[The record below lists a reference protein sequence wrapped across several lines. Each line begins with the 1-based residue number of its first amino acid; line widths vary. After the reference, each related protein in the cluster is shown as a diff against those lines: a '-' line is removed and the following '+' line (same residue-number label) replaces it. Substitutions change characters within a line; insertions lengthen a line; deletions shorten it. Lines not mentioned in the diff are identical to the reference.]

1 MLCLSRKTD
10 YALIALAYLA
20 EHRHRVS
27 SAREIATAYALPQ
40 PLLMNILKRLHRHG
54 LISSTRGVKGG
65 YQLVGETAEQTS
77 LYDLVRVL
85 ELKTADPDAKLLGC
99 GRERGPMEAPI
110 DALQYRLIRFLKDI
124 QLSDLIRP
132 GRRIDVPLERVAG
145 RRAQP
150 RPSATAK
157 LIRPGEQLVPA

>member
-27 SAREIATAYALPQ
+27 SAREIAAAYGLPQ
-40 PLLMNILKRLHRHG
+40 PLLMNILKRLHRHD
-54 LISSTRGVKGG
+54 LVLSTRGVKGG
-65 YQLVGETAEQTS
+65 YQLGEVAERTS
-77 LYDLVRVL
+77 LYDLVRIL
-85 ELKTADPDAKLLGC
+85 ELKTADPDAALLGC

-110 DALQYRLIRFLKDI
+110 QALQYRLIRFLKDV

-132 GRRIDVPLERVAG
+132 GHRIDVPLERVAA
-145 RRAQP
+145 RRGTSRSTNST
-150 RPSATAK
+150 RPSA
-157 LIRPGEQLVPA
+157 ELVPA

>member
-1 MLCLSRKTD
+1 LV
-10 YALIALAYLA
+10 ALAYLA

-27 SAREIATAYALPQ
+27 SAREIAATYGLPQ

-65 YQLVGETAEQTS
+65 YQLDTSAERTS

-99 GRERGPMEAPI
+99 GREGGPMEAPI
-110 DALQYRLIRFLKDI
+110 EALQYRLIRFLKDI

-132 GRRIDVPLERVAG
+132 GRRIDVPLERVAE
-145 RRAQP
+145 RRTKTTKHT
-150 RPSATAK
+150 RPSD
-157 LIRPGEQLVPA
+157 RLVPA